1 MSIDKSRPILIVDD
15 CSIMSN
21 ALRGMLQKMGYKAG
35 QIDLAD
41 SSKMALALCSVKSY
55 QLLVLDFNLGNR
67 GMNGY
72 QLLVMLREEQLL
84 PVDCVTVVLTAEASL
99 EMVRSFHELEPDS
112 YLIKPISYKVLSQRL
127 GELMQRQR
135 RLRELM
141 IPHRERDLSKVLA
154 IGQRLIR
161 SRGVISLQARFIMAE
176 ACLEAGDEEQAHRLL
191 MGLKNTS
198 ACNKAYI
205 RLAQIALQQADF
217 PSVFSLVRL
226 LQEDPLWCGIA
237 LTIKAEAYAQQQQ
250 TELELDS
257 IRQAIAFSPHCIERY
272 WLQAFIEM
280 AGFDLTSAQETVL
293 RGLKFAR
300 FRQHE
305 EVLLQQ
311 LLAVLYLDAAA
322 CGEPPD
328 HQAYL
333 GRFRQLS
340 QSWHGARSTP
350 MAQSFDTLL
359 QAHAAI
365 ASGYPLCADTII
377 DQHRQLST
385 GVEAYQMELVEE
397 LEWEKL
403 MVLPTKPESLQDY
416 YSTLKHEQ
424 LKNNKAT
431 MRTAMGTYISRW
443 KMSMPHDRMS
453 TVFSIS

>member
-1 MSIDKSRPILIVDD
+1 MSVDKSRPILIIDD

-21 ALRGMLQKMGYKAG
+21 ALRGMLQKMGYSAD

-41 SSKMALALCSVKSY
+41 TAKMALALCAVKSY
-55 QLLVLDFNLGNR
+55 QLLVLDFNLGSR

-72 QLLVMLREEQLL
+72 QLLGMLREEQLL
-84 PVDCVTVVLTAEASL
+84 PADCVTVVLTAEASL
-99 EMVRSFHELEPDS
+99 EMVRSFQELEPDS

-135 RLRELM
+135 RLRDLM
-141 IPHRERDLSKVLA
+141 IPRRERELSKVLA

-161 SRGVISLQARFIMAE
+161 SRGVISQQARFIMAE
-176 ACLEAGDEEQAHRLL
+176 ACLEAGDREQAHRLL

-205 RLAQIALQQADF
+205 RLAQMALQQADL
-217 PSVFSLVRL
+217 PSVFALVRP
-226 LQEDPLWCGIA
+226 LQEDPLWCGMA
-237 LTIKAEAYAQQQQ
+237 LTIKAEAHALQQQP
-250 TELELDS
+250 ELALDS
-257 IRQAIAFSPHCIERY
+257 IRQAIALSPRCIERY

-280 AGFDLTSAQETVL
+280 AGFDLTSAQETAL
-293 RGLKFAR
+293 RGLRFAR

-311 LLAVLYLDAAA
+311 LLAVLYLDVAA
-322 CGEPPD
+322 CGEPPE

-340 QSWHGARSTP
+340 QSWHGPRSTP
-350 MAQSFDTLL
+350 MAQSIETLL

-365 ASGYPLCADTII
+365 ASGKPLCADAII
-377 DQHRQLST
+377 EQHRQLSA
-385 GVEAYQMELVEE
+385 GVEAYQMGLVEE

-403 MVLPTKPESLQDY
+403 MVLPTKPESLQEY
-416 YSTLKHEQ
+416 YSTLKNDQ

-431 MRTAMGTYISRW
+431 LRTTMKTYISRW
-443 KMSMPHDRMS
+443 KASMPHDRMS
-453 TVFSIS
+453 MVFSVS